1 MALYKYKCPDCDR
14 TLETIRKVEDRDAP
28 IQCECGEE
36 MEREVSESSFQL
48 KGGGWTGRFHS

>member
-1 MALYKYKCPDCDR
+1 MPLFSYRCPDCDR

-36 MEREVSESSFQL
+36 MEREVSESNFRL
-48 KGGGWTGRFHS
+48 VGGGWTPKHY

>member
-1 MALYKYKCPDCDR
+1 MPLFSYRCPDCDR

-36 MEREVSESSFQL
+36 MEREVSETGSPQFR
-48 KGGGWTGRFHS
+48 GNGWTGRFH